1 LGIRLHT
8 CKRSKNN
15 FPFRLYTKMFKEKQM
30 TWITQSRQRS
40 VWLLLL
46 IALVLSL
53 TLAACGQHVNA
64 SDTNTSNSN
73 TFSQQQQY
81 QPNQSTHSSN
91 TNSNTNLQSTDQ
103 QVQSIMGQL
112 DGARNDVNSS
122 NTSSSQDNGQ
132 QP

>member
-1 LGIRLHT
+1 MQ
-8 CKRSKNN
+8 
-15 FPFRLYTKMFKEKQM
+15 KMFKEKQM

-46 IALVLSL
+46 VALVLTLS
-53 TLAACGQHVNA
+53 LAACSQHVNA
-64 SDTNTSNSN
+64 SDTNTSSSN

-91 TNSNTNLQSTDQ
+91 TNSNLQSTDQ
-103 QVQSIMGQL
+103 QVQSILGQL

-122 NTSSSQDNGQ
+122 NASSSQDNAQ
-132 QP
+132 LP